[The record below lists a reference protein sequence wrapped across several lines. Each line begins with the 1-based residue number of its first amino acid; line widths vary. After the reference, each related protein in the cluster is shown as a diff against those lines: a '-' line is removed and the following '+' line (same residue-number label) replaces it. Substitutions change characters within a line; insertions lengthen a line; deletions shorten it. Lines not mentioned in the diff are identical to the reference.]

1 MSKKINHIGIAVKSI
16 KNHELFYT
24 DVIGLEKTGEEEVS
38 SQKVKVAFFKA
49 GESRIELLEPTSDDS
64 PVAKFIEKRGEG
76 MHHIAFTTDNIKER
90 LDNLKEQGIRL
101 IDETPREGAH
111 NTKIAFIH
119 PKVSRVLVELTEE
132 E

>member
-16 KNHELFYT
+16 ESHESFYT
-24 DVIGLEKTGEEEVS
+24 DVIGLEKTGEEVVS
-38 SQKVKVAFFKA
+38 SQKVKVAFFSA
-49 GESRIELLEPTSDDS
+49 GESRIELLEPTCDDS

-76 MHHIAFTTDNIKER
+76 MHHIAFTADNIKER
-90 LDNLKEQGIRL
+90 LENLKEQGIRL

-119 PKVSRVLVELTEE
+119 PKISRVLVELTEE